1 MYSFSAYPDPIPVV
15 RLVRPALPDDA
26 KMMLTPL
33 DIGLQTVEPFLAPEA
48 LAAVRAEFGAYLGKP
63 QHPVLVSNA
72 FIDFV
77 CRAAFPTFALPE
89 ARRYLGRLSV
99 SQYQQSILG
108 RVMFAPLRII
118 GLERTLRQAP
128 RQYAATSN
136 YGTRW
141 VASLG
146 PHHWRFDC
154 EDEII
159 HPESMLGNFEA
170 VAAYLGAQNFSIR
183 FSLRGPRH
191 YSYDITWNGS

>member
-1 MYSFSAYPDPIPVV
+1 MDPYSASPDPIPVV
-15 RLVRPALPDDA
+15 RLVRPPIPDDA

-33 DIGLQTVEPFLAPEA
+33 DIGLQTVESYLAPEA
-48 LAAVRAEFGAYLGKP
+48 LARVRSEFGAYLGKP

-72 FIDFV
+72 FSDVV
-77 CRAAFPTFALPE
+77 CRAAFPTLALPE

-118 GLERTLRQAP
+118 GMERTLRQAP
-128 RQYAATSN
+128 RQFAATTN

-146 PHHWRFDC
+146 SHHWRFDC
-154 EDEII
+154 EDEVM
-159 HPESMLGNFEA
+159 HPESMLGHFEA
-170 VAAYLGAQNFSIR
+170 VAAFIGVQNFSIR
-183 FSLRGPRH
+183 FTRRAPRH
-191 YSYDITWNGS
+191 YSYDITWNGT